1 MTKKIKLNKYLVF
14 TICLMFNS
22 LNVVTGQVLSDETI
36 GFNVDIVKSALK
48 EHGVANED
56 LNREIAKER
65 ETFTILYQEMKKNE
79 IDTLTLQAIKKDNTI
94 VTNKTN
100 RMAVM
105 TAGTPTIETQRAA
118 LIALYN
124 STNGPNWTNKDGW
137 DVNNPD
143 LSKWYGV
150 YLMNNQVYRIDLS
163 GNNLSGSL
171 PPEIQSLP
179 YLRELRLDS
188 NNLTGEIPKEIGE
201 LKQLII
207 LQLLTNK
214 LSGPIPPEIGNLTNL
229 LFMYM
234 SGNKLSGSIPP
245 EIGNLKSL
253 KSLSLGGNLLSG
265 PIPPQIGDMESVDVI
280 SLQGNQ
286 LSGVLPVEIGN
297 LKLLNSL
304 LLHTNNLSGSLPVEI
319 FNMKKLTTLSLS
331 NNNFTS
337 LPNDSNLS
345 TNLISFYLAYN
356 KISGNIPGN
365 LFQSNTLRSVDLSYN
380 LFDGTLPIEIKNC
393 THFYSFLINNNQ
405 LSGNLDFLPSGQ
417 NPYYHINVNSNKF
430 SGKVPNF
437 TLSSLQVLQINNNNF
452 YFNDFVNEFS
462 SYKATKMAFSFSPQ
476 AKTDTAQ
483 TTTVG
488 QGKSIVLS
496 MFENGNFHPEDTY
509 QWFKDGVEIAA
520 ANSRT
525 YVLSNATLS
534 DAGTYTCK
542 AYHLTPDMSPLVL
555 EREAIILNVLNC
567 DLLTGK
573 ITSPSEEF
581 CISQQSAF
589 TFETTAAN
597 LTYKWSAIAS
607 TGLAL
612 DIPPDSN
619 AKYAYTFANP
629 GSYIIKLE
637 VTDAE
642 GCTANFSKS
651 IQVVVACAPENVCI
665 SQPVNMFFETQS
677 VNLNYKWVIKDS
689 SNSIIEEVSNTTGTH
704 SFLFP
709 TLGLYHLDLV
719 ATSEDGCSNN
729 FTKDIY
735 VIDCK
740 PCDYCAS
747 FNLVKNEKYLVS
759 GWVKEVD
766 NNLPNLQVKNY
777 NKSSISISFTDIS
790 GADIGVPFN
799 FHTSGEIIDGWQ
811 RVVGEFIVPNN
822 VDDMKLDL
830 VNESTTSGKVV
841 YFDDIRILPTKGNMK
856 SFVYDQL
863 TQRLMAELDENNYA
877 TFYEYDLEGGLIRIK
892 KETEKGIFTIQE
904 TRSGNSKNNKE

>member
-1 MTKKIKLNKYLVF
+1 
-14 TICLMFNS
+14 MFNS
-22 LNVVTGQVLSDETI
+22 LTAVTGQVLSDETI
-36 GFNVDIVKSALK
+36 GFNVDRVKSSLK

-56 LNREIAKER
+56 LDREIAKER
-65 ETFTILYQEMKKNE
+65 EVFTILYKEMKKNE
-79 IDTLTLQAIKKDNTI
+79 IDTLTLQAVKKDNTI
-94 VTNKTN
+94 AVNNKTN

-105 TAGTPTIETQRAA
+105 AAETPTIETQRAA

-124 STNGPNWTNKDGW
+124 STNGPNWRSKTGW

-150 YLMNNQVYRIDLS
+150 YLSNNQVYRIDLG
-163 GNNLSGSL
+163 GNNLSGSI
-171 PPEIQSLP
+171 PPEIKNLP
-179 YLRELRLDS
+179 YLKELRLDS

-201 LKQLII
+201 LKQLQV
-207 LQLLTNK
+207 LQILTNK

-229 LFMYM
+229 EYMYM
-234 SGNKLSGSIPP
+234 SQNQLSGSIPP

-253 KSLSLGGNLLSG
+253 KTLSLGDNLLSG
-265 PIPPQIGDMESVDVI
+265 SIPPQIGNMESLIDI
-280 SLQGNQ
+280 GLTLNQ
-286 LSGVLPVEIGN
+286 LSGTLPVEMGN
-297 LKLLNSL
+297 LKLLTGL
-304 LLHTNNLSGSLPVEI
+304 VIQMNNLSGSIPVEI
-319 FNMKKLTTLSLS
+319 FNMKKLTTLALN

-345 TNLISFYLAYN
+345 TNLIYLYLAYN

-365 LFQSNTLRSVDLSYN
+365 LFQSNTLRGVDLSYN

-393 THFYSFLINNNQ
+393 TSFYLFKINNNQ
-405 LSGNLDFLPSGQ
+405 LSGNLDFLPSQQ
-417 NPYYHINVNSNKF
+417 NPWYGIDVSSNKF
-430 SGKVPNF
+430 SGKVPNL
-437 TLSSLQVLQINNNNF
+437 TTSSSLKVLLIGANNF

-462 SYKATKMAFSFSPQ
+462 SYKATKTAFSFSPQ
-476 AKTDTAQ
+476 AKTDTPK
-483 TTTVG
+483 TITVG
-488 QGKSIVLS
+488 QGKNIVLS

-525 YVLSNATLS
+525 YVLNNATLS

-542 AYHLTPDMSPLVL
+542 AYHLIPDMSPLVL
-555 EREAIILNVLNC
+555 EREPLILNVLNC

-619 AKYAYTFANP
+619 ANYAYTFANP

-637 VTDAE
+637 VTDAA

-651 IQVVVACAPENVCI
+651 IEVVAACVPENVCI
-665 SQPVNMFFETQS
+665 SQPVNMSFETQS
-677 VNLNYKWVIKDS
+677 VNLNYKWIIKDT
-689 SNSIIEEVSNTTGTH
+689 SNNIIEEVSNTTGTH
-704 SFLFP
+704 YFLFP

-719 ATSEDGCSNN
+719 VTSEDGCSNN

-766 NNLPNLQVKNY
+766 YNLPNLQVKNY
-777 NKSSISISFTDIS
+777 SKSSISISFTDIS
-790 GADIGVPFN
+790 GTDIGVPFN
-799 FHTSGEIIDGWQ
+799 FHPSGEIIDGWQ
-811 RVVGEFIVPNN
+811 RIIGEFIVPNN

-830 VNESTTSGKVV
+830 VNESTTNGKMV

-856 SFVYDQL
+856 SFVYDQQ

-877 TFYEYDLEGGLIRIK
+877 TFYEYDLEGGLVRVK
-892 KETEKGIFTIQE
+892 KETEKGVFTIQE
-904 TRSGNSKNNKE
+904 TRSGNSKNDTE